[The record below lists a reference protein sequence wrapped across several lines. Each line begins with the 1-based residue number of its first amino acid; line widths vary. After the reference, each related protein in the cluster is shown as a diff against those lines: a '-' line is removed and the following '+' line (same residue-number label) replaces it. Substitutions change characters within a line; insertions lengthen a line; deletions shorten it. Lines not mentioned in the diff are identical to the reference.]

1 MNRAAE
7 SETREQQREHSQPQ
21 PCTHGPNT
29 RCLRCMGADA
39 ASATAPKKKKKA
51 HMTAAAAAEPVP
63 NKCNHGPGVFCI
75 NCMPA
80 SARAAAKEGARVP
93 VSVLCNHGP
102 GVFCINCM
110 PQPQP
115 SAGTGAAGA
124 AAGAAAETPAITTDP
139 LVSRRLTAQC
149 THDATMFCEHCLP
162 PPAPVDP
169 YTLPATAQDLNDEDP
184 PERRCVHHGPH
195 GSCLECMAVRES
207 RKMVMRRQERPRA
220 GRLCIDRAAL
230 DHFQRFVQA
239 HKTGAGASAATTPF
253 RRMAWLLGTADAA
266 AGVTTVHALYEPV
279 QTWPASFAAQRDA
292 VPALGATADAAA
304 LDAAAAAVCQGLGLA
319 VVGWAFSHDA
329 RRETLTAREVERM
342 AAWQKQY
349 GPGFVTLALRCAWSA
364 ARRQCVVDAEAY
376 QVSDQAVE
384 LYARHNLDYDGGVA
398 ASPTALRLRRC
409 VVAEKRDTRALD
421 VAWLIVPVP
430 VVAQPS
436 TLFSGAA
443 FPAPARPGER
453 ITGSHV
459 AAHLRDARAHGTNP
473 FADFDFLL
481 YVATLPA
488 FSRDTDL
495 PVMCAS
501 LTSRRDV
508 SGYVEMLNVLA
519 EQL

>member
-21 PCTHGPNT
+21 QCTHGPNT
-29 RCLRCMGADA
+29 RCLRCMGRDT
-39 ASATAPKKKKKA
+39 ASAAAPKKKKKV
-51 HMTAAAAAEPVP
+51 AAAAASAP
-63 NKCNHGPGVFCI
+63 NKCNHDPGVFCI

-93 VSVLCNHGP
+93 ASVLCNHGP
-102 GVFCINCM
+102 GVFCVNCM
-110 PQPQP
+110 PQPDR
-115 SAGTGAAGA
+115 

-139 LVSRRLTAQC
+139 LVGRRLTAQC

-162 PPAPVDP
+162 PPPPVDP

-220 GRLCIDRAAL
+220 GRLRIDRAAL
-230 DHFQRFVQA
+230 DNFQSFVRQ
-239 HKTGAGASAATTPF
+239 HKTGAAAPPF

-292 VPALGATADAAA
+292 VPALGATDDAAA
-304 LDAAAAAVCQGLGLA
+304 LDAAAAAVCAALGLA

-329 RRETLTAREVERM
+329 RREVLTAREVERM

-349 GPGFVTLALRCAWSA
+349 GPGFVTLALRCTYSSSSGGGGGGGGGKG
-364 ARRQCVVDAEAY
+364 QCVINAEAY
-376 QVSDQAVE
+376 QVSDQGVE
-384 LYARHNLDYDGGVA
+384 LYARHNLDYDGGIAV
-398 ASPTALRLRRC
+398 SPTALRLRRC
-409 VVAEKRDTRALD
+409 VVSEKRDTKALD

-430 VVAQPS
+430 VVAHAS
-436 TLFSGAA
+436 TLFRTAH
-443 FPAPARPGER
+443 FPAPARPGTR

-459 AAHLRDARAHGTNP
+459 LAHLRDARDRAANP

-501 LTSRRDV
+501 LTTHRDV
-508 SGYVEMLNVLA
+508 SGYIEMLTVLA